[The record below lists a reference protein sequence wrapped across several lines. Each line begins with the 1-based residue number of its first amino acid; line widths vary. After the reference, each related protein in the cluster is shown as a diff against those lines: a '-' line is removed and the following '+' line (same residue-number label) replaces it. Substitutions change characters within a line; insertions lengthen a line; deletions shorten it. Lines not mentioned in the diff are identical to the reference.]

1 VTTTVAA
8 GGGTSQSPHPFRGIN
23 RTFRRRRGL
32 ALTSLLGGPLTWMLV
47 VYIGSLVLLVASALF
62 RLDSATNKPSDELT
76 LGNLRQAFTV
86 WDTVWIVLRTAL
98 VAALVTGLCF
108 MIALPVTFFVAKV
121 APRWMRRGLVVALI
135 MPLWAGYLV
144 KGYAWRAM
152 VSPAGG
158 RFAAAGRGSGGF
170 LESTI
175 GWTPGYGR
183 IAIVVA
189 LVHMWLPYMVLPIY
203 AGLDRLP
210 PSLLDAASDLGA
222 RPFLTFRTVVLPL
235 LLPSIAAG
243 AIFTFSLTLGDYIVP
258 QIVNN
263 GEERFMFGSII
274 NATLGA
280 PNQPLAAAM
289 TLWPLVLIITFLL
302 AMKRA
307 GAFDN
312 L

>member
-1 VTTTVAA
+1 MTTLVAA
-8 GGGTSQSPHPFRGIN
+8 GGGTDRSSHPLRGIN
-23 RTFRRRRGL
+23 RLFRRRRGL
-32 ALTSLLGGPLTWMLV
+32 ALGSLLSGPLAWMLV
-47 VYIGSLVLLVASALF
+47 VYIGSLALLVASAMF
-62 RLDSATNKPSDELT
+62 RLDASSKPSDELT
-76 LGNLRQAFTV
+76 FDNIRKAFTV
-86 WDTVWIVLRTAL
+86 WDTVWIVLRTAAT
-98 VAALVTGLCF
+98 AAVVTVLCF
-108 MIALPVTFFVAKV
+108 VVAMPVTFFVAKI
-121 APRWMRRGLVVALI
+121 APAWMRRGLVVALVL
-135 MPLWAGYLV
+135 PLWAGYLV

-152 VSPAGG
+152 VTPAGG

-175 GWTPGYGR
+175 GWTPGYSR
-183 IAIVVA
+183 VAIFVVLA
-189 LVHMWLPYMVLPIY
+189 YMWLPYMVLPIY
-203 AGLDRLP
+203 AGLERLP

-222 RPFLTFRTVVLPL
+222 RPFHAFRTVVLPL

-263 GEERFMFGSII
+263 GDERYMFGSQI
-274 NATLGA
+274 NAAFGT

-289 TLWPLVLIITFLL
+289 TLWPVLIIVTFLL